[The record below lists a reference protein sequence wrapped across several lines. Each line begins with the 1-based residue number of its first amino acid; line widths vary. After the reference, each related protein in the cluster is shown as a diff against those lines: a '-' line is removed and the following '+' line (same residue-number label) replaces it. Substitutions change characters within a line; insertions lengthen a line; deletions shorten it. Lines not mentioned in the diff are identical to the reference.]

1 MALKQ
6 STKQASLKNNVPKK
20 QPSIKSRKPPT
31 PKPPATNKTAKGD
44 NPKRHC
50 ASANQD
56 SVVISKSALD
66 DLLKQLV
73 DAKQTATV
81 LPPIN
86 NAGMVSVHQG
96 HNNEVLNGHDETT
109 VPERNDQRQHYHQ
122 LNKHIE
128 LDHSDIPGLS
138 SIKSPSEPPII
149 ETAVH
154 TSGVY
159 ICPPYSMFVP
169 P

>member
-1 MALKQ
+1 M
-6 STKQASLKNNVPKK
+6 PKK

-56 SVVISKSALD
+56 SVVISKIALD
-66 DLLKQLV
+66 
-73 DAKQTATV
+73 
-81 LPPIN
+81 
-86 NAGMVSVHQG
+86 
-96 HNNEVLNGHDETT
+96 
-109 VPERNDQRQHYHQ
+109 ERNDQRQHYHQ

>member
-1 MALKQ
+1 M
-6 STKQASLKNNVPKK
+6 PKK

-31 PKPPATNKTAKGD
+31 PKPPATNKTVKGD
-44 NPKRHC
+44 NPKRHR

-56 SVVISKSALD
+56 SVVISKSALN

-73 DAKQTATV
+73 DAKQTASV

-86 NAGMVSVHQG
+86 NVGIVSAHQD
-96 HNNEVLNGHDETT
+96 HSNEALNGHDETT
-109 VPERNDQRQHYHQ
+109 TLVRNDQRQHYHQ
-122 LNKHIE
+122 INKHVE
-128 LDHSDIPGLS
+128 LDHSGLS
-138 SIKSPSEPPII
+138 SIKSPPSEPPII

-159 ICPPYSMFVP
+159 VCPLYSMFVP